1 MSERVQFE
9 WHLVHNRFDV
19 LQDLLEYVNMKL
31 EPALSGA
38 VCKAMGMKG
47 FYEDKNGVEVDANMV
62 RDYLADWSA
71 EYDRRLEHMGEDP
84 ERYIS

>member
-1 MSERVQFE
+1 MSERVQFD

-19 LQDLLEYVNMKL
+19 LQDLLEYVNRKL

-62 RDYLADWSA
+62 RDYVADWSA